1 MALADIIQIIIGIL
15 SLGATIG
22 LTIGIYKLEAR
33 HQRELEQAEEKRQQR
48 ELEEKAHVFLSENN
62 EEREYLPLCVLAS
75 SLHRHDKHTR
85 KIYTNFCRCT
95 AELQK
100 EILKQ
105 AEINISLPS
114 DSCWVDKGIDCLI
127 KDIEKYKLGRNHLYE
142 GAKYF
147 HRAYERYKSEPWE
160 DLRVIREFDRISIRP
175 SLFASDSQSLLDYV
189 EEYFFWLNRT
199 NEDDQYK
206 DNPDPPF
213 DYVWGLYDLGR
224 VAEKEVCRWLMEAVH
239 STLIIIHN
247 REQGLKGVNC
257 VMGDA
262 FSDTFEDKYYETLL
276 WLYYTYIEMEK
287 EID

>member
-1 MALADIIQIIIGIL
+1 MDLADIIQIIIGIL

-33 HQRELEQAEEKRQQR
+33 HQRELELAEEKRQKHK
-48 ELEEKAHVFLSENN
+48 LEENAHVFLSENN

-85 KIYTNFCRCT
+85 EIYTNFCRCSI
-95 AELQK
+95 ELQK

-105 AEINISLPS
+105 AEIDFSLPS
-114 DSCWVDKGIDCLI
+114 CASWVDTGIDCLI
-127 KDIEKYKLGRNHLYE
+127 KDIEKYKLGRNYLYE

-160 DLRVIREFDRISIRP
+160 NLTVIREFERISMAP
-175 SLFASDSQSLLDYV
+175 SWFGITSQSLLDYL
-189 EEYFFWLNRT
+189 EEYFNWLNKKSYDV
-199 NEDDQYK
+199 EYK

-213 DYVWGLYDLGR
+213 DYVWGLFDLGR
-224 VAEKEVCRWLMEAVH
+224 VDEKEVCRWLMEAVH

-247 REQGLKGVNC
+247 RAQGVRGVNH

-262 FSDTFEDKYYETLL
+262 FPQTFEDKYYETLL
-276 WLYYTYIEMEK
+276 WLYYTYIEMEQ
-287 EID
+287 EAE